1 MYIQCEGSSLGFHV
15 GTDIRSMIEVYS
27 RFPYGGKTKIPRLPK
42 ASFISFFEDRVLYYD
57 TMS

>member
-42 ASFISFFEDRVLYYD
+42 ASSLFLKIGFYIMIL
-57 TMS
+57 